1 MAKNKKTGQYVA
13 IKIMKK
19 LDILKSKQ
27 TDHIAN
33 EIKILAMIDHPFIIY
48 LDGFSQDDKFL
59 YLSMEFINGGELF
72 TYLRGIGRFPVDQA
86 RFYLAQIVCI
96 FEYLH
101 SKDIIYRDL
110 KPENVLIHKSGYLKL
125 TDFGFAKI
133 VQGRTYTVNYII

>member
-1 MAKNKKTGQYVA
+1 
-13 IKIMKK
+13 MKK

-33 EIKILAMIDHPFIIY
+33 EIKILSMIEHPFIIY
-48 LDGFSQDDKFL
+48 MDGFAQDDKFL

-86 RFYLAQIVCI
+86 RFYLAQIICI

-133 VQGRTYTVNYII
+133 VQGRTYTVRK